1 MTQEK
6 FVQAR
11 RKKEAYRG
19 TSTDDNADCTD
30 LDKSNAQVING
41 QFLSITVLC
50 PEEAGGIYL
59 PRKWERE
66 I

>member
-1 MTQEK
+1 MTQDK

-19 TSTDDNADCTD
+19 TATDDNADCAD

-41 QFLSITVLC
+41 QFLRKVRL
-50 PEEAGGIYL
+50 
-59 PRKWERE
+59 RKWTTLSISWRRNLMRRK
-66 I
+66 